1 MIFTETKLK
10 GSYIIDLDQIIDN
23 RGFFARSFDE
33 EIFSNLGLS
42 SNFVQCNIS
51 FNQKKGTLR
60 GLHFQEKPYGESKLV
75 RCTQGKV
82 FEVLVDLRINSST
95 YGKWIDVI
103 LSSENHKMVY
113 VPEGFALGFQTLED
127 NTELFYQMS
136 QFYNP
141 SHSKGIIWNDPCLK
155 ISWPLK
161 PTVISKK
168 DQILPLIA

>member
-1 MIFTETKLK
+1 MIFTETKLE
-10 GSYIIDLDQIIDN
+10 GSYIIDLDQIIDE

-60 GLHFQEKPYGESKLV
+60 GLHFQEKPYGENKLV

-82 FEVLVDLRINSST
+82 FEVLVDLRIDSST

-155 ISWPLK
+155 VSWP
-161 PTVISKK
+161 
-168 DQILPLIA
+168 

>member
-1 MIFTETKLK
+1 MIKFLVKGILRDPSKSVIPIFVISIGVMVTVIVSGMVKGILSDIVNQNANLDTGHLK
-10 GSYIIDLDQIIDN
+10 IM
-23 RGFFARSFDE
+23 
-33 EIFSNLGLS
+33 
-42 SNFVQCNIS
+42 
-51 FNQKKGTLR
+51 T
-60 GLHFQEKPYGESKLV
+60 KPYAENKLV

-155 ISWPLK
+155 VSWPLN

-168 DQILPLIA
+168 DQTLPLF